1 MRTIDINSLNSNIWI
16 NAEVYNNLA
25 FAYVIPV
32 RERARDNNIV
42 RLNSLLGNTQTIT
55 MKQLVDHYIYLNNR
69 GITAFSLRNGKDTL
83 VRRKQAEERTA
94 KFIFVPTKA
103 LIKHNDTEIE
113 ITEGSYIVLIDN
125 NIRVLSPKVFRKTF
139 RVLEDYRNKSPYNR
153 TSPEETHKYTNNSS
167 DTSDTFSS
175 KSILDLINRAN
186 ERVAEK
192 PNNNYSSLS
201 DKPTNIQNNGS
212 NRPVERL
219 NHKSNTICHLDNKNG
234 LEEQIEGKSKGY
246 TLIGN
251 IVSGGR
257 KVGHILESNEGRIE
271 VDRVQF
277 IRLLRDKQIENVG
290 LRLRNG
296 KYYMHGIGCKLEDI
310 PDIFR

>member
-16 NAEVYNNLA
+16 NAEVCNNLA

-42 RLNSLLGNTQTIT
+42 RLNSLYGSIENITINDLIDQYT
-55 MKQLVDHYIYLNNR
+55 YLNNKK
-69 GITAFSLRNGKDTL
+69 ISAFSLRNGKDTL
-83 VRRKQAEERTA
+83 VKRRQAEERTA

-103 LIKHNDTEIE
+103 LIKYGDTERE
-113 ITEGSYIVLIDN
+113 ITEGSYIVVIDN

-139 RVLEDYRNKSPYNR
+139 RVLEDYRNKPPYNR

-167 DTSDTFSS
+167 DTFSN

-212 NRPVERL
+212 NRPTEKL

-246 TLIGN
+246 RLIGN
-251 IVSGGR
+251 IICGGR
-257 KVGHILESNEGRIE
+257 KVGHILEGSKGRVE